1 MAILITGGAGFIG
14 SAFVHSWFM
23 HSDEP
28 AVTLDLLTYAGN
40 ADNFTDLP
48 TTAAHTFV
56 HGDIGDHALVSR
68 VLAEYQP
75 RAIVHLAAETH
86 VDRSIKDAEAFLQ
99 TNVVGTG
106 RLLAAATTYWR
117 TLSAERQQRF
127 RFLHVSTDEVF
138 GSLAAEELPFS
149 ESSPYR
155 PSSPYAASKAGSDHV
170 ASAWHVT
177 HGLPVLTTH
186 CSNNYGPRQ
195 FPEKLIPL
203 CIARAT
209 ANESIPVYGSGM
221 QIRDW
226 LHVYDHCAA
235 LRLVLE
241 RGAVGRSYAI
251 GGSGERTN
259 IELVRTLCNILDHER
274 PRSSVTSHQ
283 ELINFVADRPG
294 HDARYAIDSS
304 RIRHELGWAPTFELV
319 DGLKDAVRWYLN
331 NGPWLERVRSGEYR
345 TWVRSHYGQ

>member
-1 MAILITGGAGFIG
+1 VAILITGGAGFIG

-48 TTAAHTFV
+48 ATATHTFV
-56 HGDIGDHALVSR
+56 HGDIGDHALVNR

-209 ANESIPVYGSGM
+209 APCPGDFNRDGVVTGADLGVLLGAWGASGG
-221 QIRDW
+221 D
-226 LHVYDHCAA
+226 LNADGVTN
-235 LRLVLE
+235 
-241 RGAVGRSYAI
+241 GADLGI
-251 GGSGERTN
+251 LLGEWGA
-259 IELVRTLCNILDHER
+259 CN
-274 PRSSVTSHQ
+274 
-283 ELINFVADRPG
+283 
-294 HDARYAIDSS
+294 
-304 RIRHELGWAPTFELV
+304 
-319 DGLKDAVRWYLN
+319 
-331 NGPWLERVRSGEYR
+331 
-345 TWVRSHYGQ
+345 